1 MTRNTVGIVAGAL
14 ALGLGIGVGQG
25 LIRRDAPSAEQP
37 GAIQAQTVAPQ
48 DRTPEE
54 RNVIQVARQASQAV
68 VGVRQA
74 RGAGSGVII
83 RRDGVILTNAH
94 VVGNAQTVEISLA
107 NGNRLTGQVLGRDP
121 GVDVAVV
128 RVNANNLPTAPLADS
143 DRLEVGQVAIAIGNP
158 LGYERT
164 VTSGVVSAT
173 NRTIAGTA
181 LEGLIQTDAAI
192 NVGNSGGPLLDSRGR
207 VIGLNTAILRDPGGA
222 GVAPG
227 LGFAVPINLAND
239 IAQQLLTNNRI
250 SRTYLGVGTMDI
262 VAEMAA
268 AYNLP
273 VREGIVV
280 TSVGPG
286 TPAEQ
291 AGIRA
296 GDIITQI
303 DNSRMTD
310 GGDLRR
316 LLRERRAGQSVRIRV
331 LRPTGTVNLTA
342 RLGEITYR

>member
-1 MTRNTVGIVAGAL
+1 MTRNMAGIVAGAL

-25 LIRRDAPSAEQP
+25 LIRTGEPSANQP

-54 RNVIQVARQASQAV
+54 RNVIQVARTASQAV

-83 RRDGVILTNAH
+83 RADGVILTNAH
-94 VVGNAQTVEISLA
+94 VVGNSQTVEISLA
-107 NGNRLTGQVLGRDP
+107 NGNRLVGQVIGRDP
-121 GVDVAVV
+121 GVDIAVV

-192 NVGNSGGPLLDSRGR
+192 NIGNSGGPLLDSRGR

-239 IAQQLLTNNRI
+239 IAQQLLTTGRI

-262 VAEMAA
+262 VPEMAA
-268 AYNLP
+268 AYRLP

-303 DNSRMTD
+303 NDTRITD

-316 LLRERRAGQSVRIRV
+316 LLRTQQPGASVRIRIV
-331 LRPTGTVNLTA
+331 RPAGTVNLTA
-342 RLGEITYR
+342 RLIEVVYR

>member
-1 MTRNTVGIVAGAL
+1 MTRNTAGIVAGAL

-25 LIRRDAPSAEQP
+25 LVRRDAPSAEQP

-94 VVGNAQTVEISLA
+94 VVGNSQTVEISLA

-128 RVNANNLPTAPLADS
+128 RVNANNLPTAPLTDS

-239 IAQQLLTNNRI
+239 IAQQLLTTNRI

-262 VAEMAA
+262 VPEMAA

-280 TSVGPG
+280 TSVAPG

-303 DNSRMTD
+303 DNARITD

-316 LLRERRAGQSVRIRV
+316 LLRTQQPGNTVRIRV

-342 RLGEITYR
+342 RLVEVSYR

>member
-1 MTRNTVGIVAGAL
+1 MTRNTAGIVAGAL

-25 LIRRDAPSAEQP
+25 LIRSDAPSAEQP

-68 VGVRQA
+68 VGVRLA

-94 VVGNAQTVEISLA
+94 VVGNSQTVEISLA
-107 NGNRLTGQVLGRDP
+107 NGNRLVGQVLGRDP

-173 NRTIAGTA
+173 NRTIPGTA

-222 GVAPG
+222 GPG
-227 LGFAVPINLAND
+227 LGFAVPITLAND
-239 IAQQLLTNNRI
+239 IAQQLLTTGRI

-262 VAEMAA
+262 VPEMVA
-268 AYNLP
+268 AYRLP
-273 VREGIVV
+273 VREGVVV

-291 AGIRA
+291 AGMRA

-303 DNSRMTD
+303 ENTRITD

-316 LLRERRAGQSVRIRV
+316 LLRTQQPGASVRIRV
-331 LRPTGTVNLTA
+331 VRPAGTVNLTA
-342 RLGEITYR
+342 RLGEVSYR